1 MQLFYNPNIDET
13 TESFSFDKEESKHII
28 KVLRKKDT
36 DILFVT
42 NGLGLLLK
50 TEITLA
56 SDNKCTVKTL
66 ATEQA
71 ETSKYHLH
79 LAVAPTKMN
88 DRYEWFLEKATEIG
102 VHEITPIIC
111 DRSERKAVNQER
123 FEKILLTA
131 MKQSN
136 VCFLPKLN
144 EAITFKEFIKHK
156 NDGLQLIAHCEETNK
171 KSLKSVLKA
180 NENVTL
186 LIGPEGDFSEKEI
199 ALAIENNFVAVSLGN
214 TRLRTETAAI
224 VACHSVVFL
233 NESPLTPTRATA
245 NWRSK
250 GGITE

>member
-1 MQLFYNPNIDET
+1 MQLFYNQTIDET

-42 NGLGLLLK
+42 NGLGILLK

-56 SDNKCTVKTL
+56 SDNKCTVKIL
-66 ATEQA
+66 SFEKA
-71 ETSKYHLH
+71 EPSKFQLH

-88 DRYEWFLEKATEIG
+88 DRFEWFLEKATEIG
-102 VHEITPIIC
+102 IHEITPIIC
-111 DRSERKAVNQER
+111 DRSERKVVNKDR
-123 FEKILLTA
+123 FEKIILTA

-136 VCFLPKLN
+136 VLFLPKLN
-144 EAITFKEFIKHK
+144 EVKTFKEFIKNENK
-156 NDGLQLIAHCEETNK
+156 GLQLIAHCEETDK
-171 KSLKSVLKA
+171 KSLKSVLKP

-199 ALAIENNFVAVSLGN
+199 ALALEKNYVPVSLGN

-224 VACHSVVFL
+224 VACHSVVFV
-233 NESPLTPTRATA
+233 NE
-245 NWRSK
+245 
-250 GGITE
+250 